1 MRGFD
6 GQAERY
12 DKKRWGYLFLSVL
25 IMLCLGTVYSWSV
38 FRGPVEQL
46 FGIGKT
52 QSGFPYMVS
61 LAMYAVFMMLT
72 GRHIDKYNPGYIIM
86 VGAAFVASGWIISS
100 FAPNIYVLTI
110 TYGFLIGAGVGIT
123 YGVPMTI
130 IARLFPE
137 KKGLAVGFVLGGFG
151 LSPLIT
157 APIANYFMSSFGIRR
172 TFLILGIVFGIL
184 IPLITLPFFWFR
196 FEKLKAPS
204 NSKKKSSNHANLDT
218 VNMIKTSNFKGL
230 YVSFGIGTMIG
241 LMLIGITSSVGS
253 ELIKMPQG
261 NVTLLMS
268 LFAIFNGIGR
278 PTFGFMTDKLS
289 VKKSMLISF
298 LLITI
303 AAILMI
309 IADERDYVLFGLA
322 FSIFWFNLGGWLA
335 IAPAATIA
343 MYGTKHYSQNFGVV
357 FTAYGFGAILGV
369 LTSGLLHDISGDY
382 NSIFYLVIVLCLLGG
397 ISSQFMI
404 KE

>member
-1 MRGFD
+1 
-6 GQAERY
+6 
-12 DKKRWGYLFLSVL
+12 
-25 IMLCLGTVYSWSV
+25 
-38 FRGPVEQL
+38 
-46 FGIGKT
+46 
-52 QSGFPYMVS
+52 
-61 LAMYAVFMMLT
+61 
-72 GRHIDKYNPGYIIM
+72 
-86 VGAAFVASGWIISS
+86 
-100 FAPNIYVLTI
+100 
-110 TYGFLIGAGVGIT
+110 
-123 YGVPMTI
+123 MTI